1 MISENK
7 KYLSFAHHLADKT
20 GKILI
25 KNYKSSN
32 LSRDLKTSKIEKNS
46 Y

>member
-1 MISENK
+1 MILENK

-25 KNYKSSN
+25 KIINQATY
-32 LSRDLKTSKIEKNS
+32 LEALKKSKIEKK
-46 Y
+46 